1 MTIQQVLKDRLSLA
15 MKEKNVFERELIRV
29 ILSEFSNSKQADKDK
44 NINDEEAL
52 KILGKLN
59 NDMII
64 TGTEQTLKESEF
76 VKKFLPT
83 QMSEEEI
90 SQALNLMF
98 SELNLEKSPKNIGI
112 LKKEFDSKYKGQDGK
127 IVGKLCKEIM
137 N

>member
-1 MTIQQVLKDRLSLA
+1 
-15 MKEKNVFERELIRV
+15 
-29 ILSEFSNSKQADKDK
+29 
-44 NINDEEAL
+44 
-52 KILGKLN
+52 
-59 NDMII
+59 
-64 TGTEQTLKESEF
+64 
-76 VKKFLPT
+76 
-83 QMSEEEI
+83 MSEEEI